1 MCIYIYI
8 CVCVCVFVYIYI
20 CIPPPMV
27 LYVPTFP
34 LQTSTWGAIC
44 SSCYCVVICSIWLP
58 FAAFGS
64 HLHAICSMLGAAA
77 AFAAFPTHSL
87 PVRPTTYTLNQ
98 STSLL
103 PTKLPLFYRS
113 LCSDFV
119 YMTTYYLCTTTYRL
133 LTAYI
138 LHIIYIP
145 VVPHKAVA
153 EVAKIGNLLSERLAV
168 VNHGWQSESTDG
180 PTGGW
185 GCVFFELLRWL
196 QWSPYRNCWM

>member
-1 MCIYIYI
+1 MW
-8 CVCVCVFVYIYI
+8 
-20 CIPPPMV
+20 V

-44 SSCYCVVICSIWLP
+44 SSCYCLVICSIWLP

-64 HLHAICSMLGAAA
+64 HLHAICSILGAAA
-77 AFAAFPTHSL
+77 PFAAFPTHSL
-87 PVRPTTYTLNQ
+87 PVRPTTYTLNR

-113 LCSDFV
+113 LCSDFI

-133 LTAYI
+133 LTYI

-153 EVAKIGNLLSERLAV
+153 EVAKIGNLLSERLVV
-168 VNHGWQSESTDG
+168 VNHGWQSESLMDRQVVG
-180 PTGGW
+180 V
-185 GCVFFELLRWL
+185 VFFRMVEMVAVVPLPQLLDVAWC
-196 QWSPYRNCWM
+196 SAAVVAVVAVVVA

>member
-1 MCIYIYI
+1 MCAHNVYIYNIYIYI
-8 CVCVCVFVYIYI
+8 SVCVCG
-20 CIPPPMV
+20 CCMSPPFLSKP
-27 LYVPTFP
+27 P
-34 LQTSTWGAIC
+34 LGALFAA
-44 SSCYCVVICSIWLP
+44 VVIALL

-77 AFAAFPTHSL
+77 PFAAFPTHSL
-87 PVRPTTYTLNQ
+87 PVRPTTYTLNR

-103 PTKLPLFYRS
+103 PTELPLFYRS
-113 LCSDFV
+113 LCSDFI

-133 LTAYI
+133 LTYI

-153 EVAKIGNLLSERLAV
+153 EVAKIGNLLSERLVV

-185 GCVFFELLRWL
+185 GCVFSNGWDGYSGHLTATAGC
-196 QWSPYRNCWM
+196 SMV